1 MLHKNVNSDHYALIG
16 GRVEIGESSVI
27 QLKDKLKKETNLT
40 SNSRNNTKPLQISRG
55 FKMQNLST
63 FDDEKCLQL
72 CHKNDIHNIDF
83 IMLILSIK
91 LNLIISNKN
100 K

>member
-55 FKMQNLST
+55 FIMQNLSI
-63 FDDEKCLQL
+63 FDDEKYLQVY
-72 CHKNDIHNIDF
+72 CKCDIHNIDF